1 MKKITIAK
9 KITTVF
15 LLLMM
20 LTAAAGVR
28 VQCSRLKFAM
38 VRTTAVINGWVDKS
52 KHACYDLHARDG
64 QRMTVHL
71 TSPGKRA
78 RFYIAPNDYDADFLD
93 GANGVTD
100 WEGELGSASG
110 SGNFRIVVDGQRAG
124 ATFTLEVTIR

>member
-1 MKKITIAK
+1 MSEPRGS
-9 KITTVF
+9 
-15 LLLMM
+15 L
-20 LTAAAGVR
+20 GG
-28 VQCSRLKFAM
+28 
-38 VRTTAVINGWVDKS
+38 RTTAVINGKVDKN
-52 KHACYDLHARDG
+52 KRACYDLHAREG

-71 TSPGKRA
+71 TSAGKRA

-110 SGNFRIVVDGQRAG
+110 SGNFSIVVEGPRAG

>member
-20 LTAAAGVR
+20 LTAASGVR
-28 VQCSRLKFAM
+28 AQCSRLTFAKG
-38 VRTTAVINGWVDKS
+38 RTTAVINGKVDKN
-52 KHACYDLHARDG
+52 KHACYDLHAREG

-71 TSPGKRA
+71 TSAGKRA
-78 RFYIAPNDYDADFLD
+78 RFSIAPNDYDADFLD

-110 SGNFRIVVDGQRAG
+110 NGNFSIVVEGPRAG